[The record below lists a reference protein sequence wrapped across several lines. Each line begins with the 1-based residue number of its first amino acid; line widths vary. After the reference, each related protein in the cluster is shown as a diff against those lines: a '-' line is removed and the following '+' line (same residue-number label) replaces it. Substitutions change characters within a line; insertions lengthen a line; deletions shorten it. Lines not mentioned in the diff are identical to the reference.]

1 MPVKRAA
8 KKKAA
13 KKKGGGG
20 GGSAGSTVSH
30 EKLVAQV
37 RLLTRWIWALKGQA
51 GVGGWRIDQ
60 VGNGGR
66 PDPSGG
72 PPGI

>member
-20 GGSAGSTVSH
+20 GSAGSTVSYAA
-30 EKLVAQV
+30 LVAQV
-37 RLLTRWIWALKGQA
+37 RLLNDWIHALKIDSGNA
-51 GVGGWRIDQ
+51 GRTIEQ
-60 VGNGGR
+60 IRGGR
-66 PDPSGG
+66 PDPGGG

>member
-1 MPVKRAA
+1 MAAKKKAA

-20 GGSAGSTVSH
+20 YDGSDVSYGA
-30 EKLVAQV
+30 LVTQV
-37 RLLTRWIWALKGQA
+37 RLLNDWIHALKVDA
-51 GVGGWRIDQ
+51 GHAGDTIEVVQ
-60 VGNGGR
+60 GGR
-66 PDPSGG
+66 PDPGGG